1 MRSCDGRDSNASNM
15 KIKTLACLSA
25 LFVSMTLLPNIRRT
39 DMEKRAWDR
48 GRSNEWSDR
57 KGVSKKALTQR
68 RLSKVNYDDN

>member
-1 MRSCDGRDSNASNM
+1 
-15 KIKTLACLSA
+15 
-25 LFVSMTLLPNIRRT
+25 
-39 DMEKRAWDR
+39 MEKSAWDR